1 MRQYFLPVI
10 RLIQRNKFAFE
21 AAPGTN
27 ATSLEW
33 CEIYHWLTVWGEERM
48 LAGDYSKFDKRMDP
62 SIMLAAFG
70 VLERLVDLAGYTP
83 EDMRI
88 LKTMKWDV
96 TFAVTEFNG
105 DVIQWW
111 GSNPSGHI
119 LTVIINCIANSIY
132 IRYAWVLSGH
142 DVRLFR
148 WYVRLMTYG
157 DDNVLSVSPDCDN
170 FNHCVVQ
177 DKLATIGVV
186 YTMADKET
194 ESVPFIH
201 MRDVSF
207 LRRRWVYSSD
217 VGSHLAQLEHESIAK
232 SLLYHIPSQVVCVE
246 KLAADAML
254 GALREYFAYGRAVFD
269 DKREI
274 FVQIVARHQ
283 LQYYFGGFPTYD
295 QMVDEYLEKG
305 KELSTDGRCKKCA
318 VSAA

>member
-1 MRQYFLPVI
+1 
-10 RLIQRNKFAFE
+10 
-21 AAPGTN
+21 
-27 ATSLEW
+27 
-33 CEIYHWLTVWGEERM
+33 
-48 LAGDYSKFDKRMDP
+48 
-62 SIMLAAFG
+62 
-70 VLERLVDLAGYTP
+70 
-83 EDMRI
+83 
-88 LKTMKWDV
+88 
-96 TFAVTEFNG
+96 
-105 DVIQWW
+105 
-111 GSNPSGHI
+111 
-119 LTVIINCIANSIY
+119 
-132 IRYAWVLSGH
+132 
-142 DVRLFR
+142 
-148 WYVRLMTYG
+148 MTYG

-305 KELSTDGRCKKCA
+305 KESSADGRCRKCA